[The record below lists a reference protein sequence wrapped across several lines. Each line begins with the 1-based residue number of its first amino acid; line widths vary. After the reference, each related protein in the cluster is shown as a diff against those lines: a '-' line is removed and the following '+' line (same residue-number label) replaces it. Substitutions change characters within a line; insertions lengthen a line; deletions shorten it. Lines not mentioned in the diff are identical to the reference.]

1 MAIHIHSNPATSVC
15 VLFGGTIVDRHHRKP
30 LIIGNAV
37 LQLLIWFAISVLI
50 INGKLTLTSLAVG
63 VCISACANGFLGE
76 ATNAAL
82 RSIISMQDYP
92 KARSINEGRDAT
104 INMTG
109 SPIGGILY
117 SIQPWLPFVCST
129 LVYTIAGGSATQLR
143 LNEHEEQAG
152 ATGNVHT
159 REHAIQGSSF
169 LDDFK
174 EGWGWVFHRQRLPT
188 IIVAASLINF
198 GVAGI
203 QYTIQLHLISIGTL
217 PFRIGL
223 MDTGVCAGMLIGSIL
238 ANRLSDKIHVG
249 KAACIAFAMILL
261 FVTPM
266 AVNNTYWVLLICYTF
281 MGLPVP
287 LVNSSLLGFV
297 FSKTEQNMQG
307 RVSTAVSVPAQV
319 LSMFCSGIAGTLL
332 PKAGFTAT
340 MVSFLAA
347 IALSVLVAVSTR
359 AIRTIPP
366 IKPVAQ
372 HATLAR
378 PPPQRSRPH
387 APLHKTTSHATG
399 SQQPAPP

>member
-1 MAIHIHSNPATSVC
+1 M
-15 VLFGGTIVDRHHRKP
+15 
-30 LIIGNAV
+30 
-37 LQLLIWFAISVLI
+37 
-50 INGKLTLTSLAVG
+50 
-63 VCISACANGFLGE
+63 
-76 ATNAAL
+76 
-82 RSIISMQDYP
+82 
-92 KARSINEGRDAT
+92 
-104 INMTG
+104 
-109 SPIGGILY
+109 
-117 SIQPWLPFVCST
+117 
-129 LVYTIAGGSATQLR
+129 
-143 LNEHEEQAG
+143 
-152 ATGNVHT
+152 
-159 REHAIQGSSF
+159 
-169 LDDFK
+169 
-174 EGWGWVFHRQRLPT
+174 FHRQRLPT

-332 PKAGFTAT
+332 PKVGFTVT
-340 MVSFLAA
+340 IVSFLGA
-347 IALSVLVAVSTR
+347 IVLSILIAVCTQ
-359 AIRTIPP
+359 AIRNIP
-366 IKPVAQ
+366 Q
-372 HATLAR
+372 SSEWQNTEL
-378 PPPQRSRPH
+378 
-387 APLHKTTSHATG
+387 
-399 SQQPAPP
+399 